1 MFDFKQEI
9 QSKYAGHEYI
19 YSEKT
24 PKTIKKVF
32 TSPNN
37 NVWVISVESDHRAKP
52 KKIYVIH
59 T

>member
-1 MFDFKQEI
+1 MQGMNI
-9 QSKYAGHEYI
+9 YI
-19 YSEKT
+19 RKKT

-52 KKIYVIH
+52 KKYM
-59 T
+59 

>member
-1 MFDFKQEI
+1 MQGMNI
-9 QSKYAGHEYI
+9 YI
-19 YSEKT
+19 RKKT